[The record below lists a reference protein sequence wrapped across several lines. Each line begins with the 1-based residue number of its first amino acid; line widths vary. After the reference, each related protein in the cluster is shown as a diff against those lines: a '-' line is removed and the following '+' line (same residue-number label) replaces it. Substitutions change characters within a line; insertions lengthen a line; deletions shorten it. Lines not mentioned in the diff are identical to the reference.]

1 MSNPLER
8 LITFFGGQQATAR
21 ALQCTQPSVWAWT
34 QGKTNMSATLAI
46 KAEMLTDGEIKASEL
61 CPALAQLQIT
71 QTVNECDAKSRS
83 CTDWANPKNTK
94 NC

>member
-8 LITFFGGQQATAR
+8 LIAFFGGQRATAR

-46 KAEMLTDGEIKASEL
+46 KAEMLTNGEIKASEL

-71 QTVNECDAKSRS
+71 QTANECDAQSTQS
-83 CTDWANPKNTK
+83 A
-94 NC
+94 